1 MKPGLADATGG
12 AAGFNNH
19 NPRVGWGIDFMEAPA
34 AVADIGAENNAKL
47 A

>member
-1 MKPGLADATGG
+1 MKPGLAEATGG
-12 AAGFNNH
+12 AAGFHN

-34 AVADIGAENNAKL
+34 VVVDIGAENNAKL